1 MVSSLF
7 LLCMNKTIGR
17 WLYRDMLKSPVFG
30 RINLSKTGDFLLY
43 AKICAECSFDIRHK
57 VKTNLLDSRMNALY
71 TYCNYAFGNSAE
83 EVAAMYQYFFDSPVG
98 RLRLVESHG
107 FIKEISKWDVPD
119 ARLNSEGKIIKNSE
133 TYTEAVTEKT
143 PVLAEAEQQ
152 LKEYFAGVRQRFE
165 LPLKPEGTAFF
176 QSVWKELQEIPYGET
191 RTYGEIAKG
200 IGKPAAARAVGM
212 ANHHNPIMIVIPCHR
227 VIGANGDL
235 VGYAGGLDI
244 KKRLLNLE
252 KSHES

>member
-1 MVSSLF
+1 
-7 LLCMNKTIGR
+7 
-17 WLYRDMLKSPVFG
+17 
-30 RINLSKTGDFLLY
+30 
-43 AKICAECSFDIRHK
+43 
-57 VKTNLLDSRMNALY
+57 
-71 TYCNYAFGNSAE
+71 
-83 EVAAMYQYFFDSPVG
+83 MYQYFFDSPVG

-176 QSVWKELQEIPYGET
+176 SLSGKNFRRFLMEKPEPMVRLPRDWEAGRGKGCGDGES
-191 RTYGEIAKG
+191 
-200 IGKPAAARAVGM
+200 P
-212 ANHHNPIMIVIPCHR
+212 
-227 VIGANGDL
+227 
-235 VGYAGGLDI
+235 
-244 KKRLLNLE
+244 
-252 KSHES
+252 